1 MLQDRLAYLVYEN
14 FNLIDYILLYSTM
27 QNLHKKIKNKTNF
40 ADKTEEL
47 FFSRSLL
54 ADKISI
60 FFQES
65 LALI

>member
-47 FFSRSLL
+47 FFFPGLFWLTKSV
-54 ADKISI
+54 
-60 FFQES
+60 FFS
-65 LALI
+65 KKV